1 MRSKVGILEGVIFTP
16 VPCDVVYFEPER
28 VGAGLLLDSLKA
40 GEPTTPVLSSF
51 EQVEMYVKNL
61 IYHNYYYIIIY
72 HNNNK
77 IWHSNYSIL

>member
-40 GEPTTPVLSSF
+40 GEPSTPVLSSF

-61 IYHNYYYIIIY
+61 IYHNYYYIIY

-77 IWHSNYSIL
+77 IWHSNYSIP